1 MLWAACFSL
10 MLTFVYNF
18 NKTPWFP
25 LMWMVRF
32 VTFVHKDLFP
42 DKYLWSS
49 TWEIHLKILQPTPWE
64 PVSIVEVVNKS
75 EHERKTSSP
84 QHSRCSYASGEL
96 IRINF
101 HPKTAEKMAPHCMAR
116 LDLVNCTSADI
127 YLAPDCF
134 FPLRQHTP
142 TLPNPQQLLLIHTT
156 SLNEN
161 ITSEIIQ
168 VLGS

>member
-1 MLWAACFSL
+1 
-10 MLTFVYNF
+10 
-18 NKTPWFP
+18 
-25 LMWMVRF
+25 MWMVRF

-116 LDLVNCTSADI
+116 LDLVNCIFTSV
-127 YLAPDCF
+127 LGC
-134 FPLRQHTP
+134 HTCTEP
-142 TLPNPQQLLLIHTT
+142 TMSQRLSPSATT
-156 SLNEN
+156 SRLLK
-161 ITSEIIQ
+161 Q
-168 VLGS
+168 YHHQD

>member
-49 TWEIHLKILQPTPWE
+49 TWETSQSGEQIKACCSDEKTVKDNELLLTERDLFQVITMSKYVLKI
-64 PVSIVEVVNKS
+64 IVHYN
-75 EHERKTSSP
+75 
-84 QHSRCSYASGEL
+84 
-96 IRINF
+96 
-101 HPKTAEKMAPHCMAR
+101 R
-116 LDLVNCTSADI
+116 LDLRSSMVITDLLPAAPWI
-127 YLAPDCF
+127 FLLAILGF
-134 FPLRQHTP
+134 FSSSSSWRFFFFIF
-142 TLPNPQQLLLIHTT
+142 LLAAHPVYI
-156 SLNEN
+156 S
-161 ITSEIIQ
+161 
-168 VLGS
+168 V